1 MKTVLKTFF
10 KYLFLFLVGGAIYV
24 IIELV
29 CRGRSHWTM
38 AVVGGICFV
47 LCGILNEIFT
57 WKSTIWFQMLICS
70 LIITAVEFIS
80 GLILNIHYGLA
91 IWDYSNIPFNIL
103 GQICLPF
110 TVLWFFISAPA
121 IVLDDYLR
129 YWFFGEEKPHYI
141 IKIGGKPNADHRSRI
156 S

>member
-1 MKTVLKTFF
+1 M
-10 KYLFLFLVGGAIYV
+10 FLLGGQGYCT
-24 IIELV
+24 IEILW
-29 CRGRSHWTM
+29 RGRTHYSM
-38 AVVGGICFV
+38 FLAGGI
-47 LCGILNEIFT
+47 ILMFLAFIQREMKKAPLLAKCLLGTVF
-57 WKSTIWFQMLICS
+57 
-70 LIITAVEFIS
+70 ITAVEFIF
-80 GLILNIHYGLA
+80 GCI
-91 IWDYSNIPFNIL
+91 FNITLGMNVWNYENVPLNLL